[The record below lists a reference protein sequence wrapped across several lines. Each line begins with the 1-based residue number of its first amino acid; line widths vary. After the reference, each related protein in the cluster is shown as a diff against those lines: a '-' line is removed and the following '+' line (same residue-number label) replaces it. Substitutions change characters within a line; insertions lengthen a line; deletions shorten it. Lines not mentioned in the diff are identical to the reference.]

1 MQLKNVKVRC
11 IKQSLPRFNG
21 VVKTYSPLQQA
32 AAKSLSDNSDFESI
46 ACNVESI
53 TVDGITY
60 TTDFVCKKKD
70 GSIVVYECVYQKHL
84 IKPKTV
90 KLLDESQKLWLGR
103 GAVWGIIVDADTSKE
118 GVQV

>member
-1 MQLKNVKVRC
+1 MEKMQLKNVKVRC
-11 IKQSLPRFNG
+11 IKQSLPRFED

-60 TTDFVCKKKD
+60 TTDFVCKGKD
-70 GSIVVYECVYQKHL
+70 GSLAAFECVYRKHL
-84 IKPKTV
+84 TKPKTV
-90 KLLDESQKLWLGR
+90 KLLDASQAFWLGR
-103 GAVWGIIVDADTSKE
+103 GAAWGIIVEKE
-118 GVQV
+118 

>member
-1 MQLKNVKVRC
+1 MERMQLKNVKVRC
-11 IKQSLPRFNG
+11 IKQSLPHFED

-32 AAKSLSDNSDFESI
+32 AAKLLSDNSDFESI

-70 GSIVVYECVYQKHL
+70 GSITVFECVYRKHL
-84 IKPKTV
+84 TKPKTV
-90 KLLDESQKLWLGR
+90 KLLDASQAFWLGR
-103 GAVWGIIVDADTSKE
+103 GATWGIIVEKE
-118 GVQV
+118 